1 MEFRE
6 FIIWLGLVAIVV
18 IVWDGMRR
26 MKQNRKGATLKKR
39 SRSKTSETD
48 TEKPYDPVEL
58 EREAQIMRELPNG
71 GARVREMTDSEK
83 EQIQSRLNL
92 RERVPMLMER
102 VEVETPEPEPEPEQE
117 SVGEQT
123 ELDLSVAAE
132 AQESRELDTV
142 GQTAA
147 TAEDQDDDWSSVVP
161 ADEKI
166 EPVFGDELTE
176 EELESGAAMAEAE
189 GATVYAEENEEEVPE
204 PAETQVVQQEE
215 VQTDAKEAEDEPTES
230 AAPVEDLVVMHVMA
244 REGTELSGSEILE
257 LLLASGLRY
266 GPMDIFHYRNPKGQT
281 EFSLANCVR
290 PGTFNPDSM
299 SQVNTPGIT
308 LFLQLPSTA
317 DAMESFDHMYEMAV
331 YLAKKLDA
339 EVLDEDHSTVTV
351 QRCEYYREKLRA
363 FARSK
368 LIPAH

>member
-1 MEFRE
+1 MELRE

-18 IVWDGMRR
+18 IIWDGMRR
-26 MKQNRKGATLKKR
+26 MKQNKKGATRKR
-39 SRSKTSETD
+39 GKGSDAEPEVVK
-48 TEKPYDPVEL
+48 DPIEL
-58 EREAQIMRELPNG
+58 ERQAQIARELPNG
-71 GARVREMTDSEK
+71 GARVREMTESEK
-83 EQIQSRLNL
+83 KQIQNRLNL

-102 VEVETPEPEPEPEQE
+102 VEVEAPDADEPVDET
-117 SVGEQT
+117 VLEQT
-123 ELDLSVAAE
+123 ELDLTVNAGSSAADENRTEE
-132 AQESRELDTV
+132 AS
-142 GQTAA
+142 G
-147 TAEDQDDDWSSVVP
+147 AEKTTTEEVFDDQDDGWSSVVP
-161 ADEKI
+161 ADDKI
-166 EPVFGDELTE
+166 EPVFGEELTE
-176 EELESGAAMAEAE
+176 EELED
-189 GATVYAEENEEEVPE
+189 TVSCEQPDVEDMTETAPEQPLEEF
-204 PAETQVVQQEE
+204 
-215 VQTDAKEAEDEPTES
+215 TES
-230 AAPVEDLVVMHVMA
+230 EPEQTSEPETTTEASVPVEDLVIMHVMA
-244 REGTELSGSEILE
+244 RDGGMLSGSEILE

-281 EFSLANCVR
+281 EFSLANCVH

-317 DAMESFDHMYEMAV
+317 DAMESFEHMYEMAV

-339 EVLDEDHSTVTV
+339 EVLDEDHSTVTA

>member
-1 MEFRE
+1 MELRE

-26 MKQNRKGATLKKR
+26 MKQNKKGASRKR
-39 SRSKTSETD
+39 GKSKPAEAE

-71 GARVREMTDSEK
+71 GARVREMTENEK

-102 VEVETPEPEPEPEQE
+102 VEVEAPEPEPEQE
-117 SVGEQT
+117 VKAEQT
-123 ELDLSVAAE
+123 ELDLVMGSDAPEEPQALAPE
-132 AQESRELDTV
+132 PDDQS
-142 GQTAA
+142 
-147 TAEDQDDDWSSVVP
+147 AEDEDDWSSVVP

-176 EELESGAAMAEAE
+176 EELEPIEDDQPVVAAEPEEPAAVAKAAPQTEEPEPSAPEPQAEAQNE
-189 GATVYAEENEEEVPE
+189 PVEE
-204 PAETQVVQQEE
+204 
-215 VQTDAKEAEDEPTES
+215 S
-230 AAPVEDLVVMHVMA
+230 APVEDLVVMHVMA
-244 REGTELSGSEILE
+244 HEGTELSGSEILE

-317 DAMESFDHMYEMAV
+317 DAMESFEHMYEMAV

-339 EVLDEDHSTVTV
+339 EVLDEDHSTVTA